1 MLRKLWE
8 DVEKSQE
15 TIYKQNGDINKDIRK
30 PEEKLSDISE
40 LKSTIIKNE
49 KFTREIQRQI

>member
-1 MLRKLWE
+1 MERCG
-8 DVEKSQE
+8 KSQE
-15 TIYKQNGDINKDIRK
+15 TIHKQNGDINKDIRK

-40 LKSTIIKNE
+40 LKSAITRNE